1 MLQPPYAGP
10 RQANATWQ
18 NTALEIRR
26 FALRILS
33 SLMELLVQEQEL
45 AKVGYVM
52 GLAQMILDVHLL
64 EVFVVEI
71 CHIIVL

>member
-1 MLQPPYAGP
+1 MKH
-10 RQANATWQ
+10 
-18 NTALEIRR
+18 AL
-26 FALRILS
+26 
-33 SLMELLVQEQEL
+33 
-45 AKVGYVM
+45 VGYVM